1 MAEPISVKE
10 FTDIVESALTDT
22 PALNNIAVVGEVSG
36 FKLQVKS
43 AYMDWIFFTL
53 TDEDGKD
60 SAVQCAVFKSRA
72 YLTYLPKDG
81 DKVLVKGSIS
91 LSRKRGSY
99 SFKCEDILPYGA
111 GERAAA
117 LEALKK
123 KLDAEGIFAQK
134 RPLPKYPKKI
144 AVITSETGAV
154 WHDICD
160 KSEKRYPLVTLTLVP
175 ATVQGDS
182 AAASVASAVFRAQNI
197 GADLIIIARGGGSAE
212 DLDCFNSEE
221 LARAVYASKIPTISA
236 VGHETD
242 FTICDFAADVR
253 ASTPTS
259 AAEIALPDINEIR
272 GVLNGFRVIARQNA
286 FRVVDN
292 REKTLAVIEKTVR
305 INSPRMKIAAWEQ
318 SLERVSSALSTNIHK
333 RLDNADNALKRA
345 AQSISDL
352 NPMAVL
358 ARGYSAVTMNERII
372 KSVDEVE
379 IGDKITVKMSDGGV
393 SAVVENIERDEK

>member
-1 MAEPISVKE
+1 MPEPISVKE
-10 FTDIVESALTDT
+10 FTDIVASALTDS
-22 PALNNIAVVGEVSG
+22 PALNNIVVVGEVSS
-36 FKLQVKS
+36 FKIQAKS

-53 TDEDGKD
+53 TDEGGGD

-99 SFKCEDILPYGA
+99 SFKCEDILPYGE

-123 KLDAEGIFAQK
+123 KLNAEGIFAQK
-134 RPLPKYPKKI
+134 RPLPKYPNKI

-182 AAASVASAVFRAQNI
+182 AAASIISALSRAQNI

-212 DLDCFNSEE
+212 DLDCFNSED

-259 AAEIALPDINEIR
+259 AAEIALPDISEIR
-272 GVLNGFRVIARQNA
+272 GILNGFRVLSKQSAL
-286 FRVVDN
+286 RVADSS
-292 REKTLAVIEKTVR
+292 EKTLAVMEKTVR

-318 SLERVSSALSTNIHK
+318 SLERVRSAISVNIHK
-333 RLDNADNALKRA
+333 KLDNADNALRRS
-345 AQSISDL
+345 AQSIADL
-352 NPMAVL
+352 NPLAVL
-358 ARGYSAVTMNERII
+358 ARGYSAVTVGEKII
-372 KSVDEVE
+372 KSVEDVA
-379 IGDKITVKMSDGGV
+379 IGDKINVKMSDGSV
-393 SAVVENIERDEK
+393 SAVVENIGRNSE

>member
-1 MAEPISVKE
+1 
-10 FTDIVESALTDT
+10 
-22 PALNNIAVVGEVSG
+22 
-36 FKLQVKS
+36 
-43 AYMDWIFFTL
+43 MDWIFFTL
-53 TDEDGKD
+53 TDEGGGD

-99 SFKCEDILPYGA
+99 SFKCEDILPYGE

-123 KLDAEGIFAQK
+123 KLNAEGIFAQK
-134 RPLPKYPKKI
+134 RPLPKYPRKI

-182 AAASVASAVFRAQNI
+182 AAASIVSALSRAQNI
-197 GADLIIIARGGGSAE
+197 DADLIIIARGGGSAE

-272 GVLNGFRVIARQNA
+272 GILNGYRVMSKQNA
-286 FRVVDN
+286 LRTVDN
-292 REKTLAVIEKTVR
+292 REKSLAVMEKTVR

-318 SLERVSSALSTNIHK
+318 SLERVKSTISVNIHK
-333 RLDNADNALKRA
+333 KLDNADNELKRA

-358 ARGYSAVTMNERII
+358 ARGYSAVTVGEKIV
-372 KSVDEVE
+372 KSVEEVA
-379 IGDKITVKMSDGGV
+379 IGDKINVKMSDGSV
-393 SAVVENIERDEK
+393 SAVVEDIGRSSK

>member
-1 MAEPISVKE
+1 MPEPLSVKE
-10 FTDIVESALTDT
+10 FTDFVESALVENT
-22 PALNNIAVVGEVSG
+22 LLQNIALVGEVSS

-43 AYMDWIFFTL
+43 AAMDWIFFTL
-53 TDEDGKD
+53 TDSGNADN
-60 SAVQCAVFKSRA
+60 AVQCAVFKSRR
-72 YLTYLPKDG
+72 YLSCLPKDG
-81 DKVLVKGSIS
+81 DKVLVKGSVS

-99 SFKCEDILPYGA
+99 SFKCEDILPYGE

-134 RPLPKYPKKI
+134 RSLPKYPQNI

-160 KSEKRYPLVTLTLVP
+160 KSESRFPLVKLTLVP

-182 AAASVASAVFRAQNI
+182 APSSIISALNRAQSI

-212 DLDCFNSEE
+212 DLDCFNNEE

-259 AAEIALPDINEIR
+259 AAEIALPDIGEIR
-272 GVLNGFRVIARQNA
+272 GILNGFRMLAQQNVL
-286 FRVVDN
+286 RTVDN
-292 REKTLAVIEKTVR
+292 REKSLAIMEKNIVTK
-305 INSPRMKIAAWEQ
+305 SPRMKIAVWEQ
-318 SLERVSSALSTNIHK
+318 SLERVQSALSANIRK

-345 AQSISDL
+345 TQSISDL
-352 NPMAVL
+352 NPMSVL
-358 ARGYSAVTMNERII
+358 ARGYSAVTVGENII
-372 KSVDEVE
+372 KSVNEVAV
-379 IGDKITVKMSDGGV
+379 GDKINIKMSDGEI
-393 SAVVENIERDEK
+393 SAVIDNIGRN